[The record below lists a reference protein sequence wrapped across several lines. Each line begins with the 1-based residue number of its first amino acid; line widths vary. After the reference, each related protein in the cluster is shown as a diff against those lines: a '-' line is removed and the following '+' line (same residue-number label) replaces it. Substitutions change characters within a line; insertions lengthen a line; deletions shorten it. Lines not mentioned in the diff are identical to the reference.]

1 MHLSLVAC
9 SGAGGLEQPTTLA
22 ATQSRLVKP
31 GMAQDPA
38 DVDVHRVLSDEQSL
52 TEPRRLR

>member
-1 MHLSLVAC
+1 MFGRGRA
-9 SGAGGLEQPTTLA
+9 GAADNRG